1 MTILRIF
8 CIGFFAFFAFMQGFC
23 GVSRA
28 GMVTLVFDDGL
39 KSVYQYAFP
48 VLTQFGLPAAVG
60 IIATR
65 VDSGDPDFMDEKE
78 VLELQDAGWEV
89 ASHSLTHKRPIDI
102 PRLYTDEKCLDLRP
116 ISGRRGL
123 YEAKYRYEELS
134 GLMEN
139 DRLLKERA
147 DGQTVQSEP
156 GTYYFDELISQIIVH
171 PYATEDGQKQRVRA
185 ISYERELEES
195 KRMLTSMGF
204 NVTTYITP
212 HNYWTPEMRDLSRK
226 FYDQVTGGGD
236 NSNRKGATDRYW
248 LTRYVVHTNDTAEA
262 IIDMVKQHAIRE
274 NGWVIFCMHGIGSD
288 LGWEPWAVEKLAQ
301 LAAFLKKN
309 NIPVVTVNQGV
320 KQWFDE
326 VKKPVG
332 KRGA

>member
-1 MTILRIF
+1 MF
-8 CIGFFAFFAFMQGFC
+8 QGF
-23 GVSRA
+23 GGIGRA

-48 VLTQFGLPAAVG
+48 VMAQYDMPATVG
-60 IIATR
+60 IIANR

-78 VLELQDAGWEV
+78 VSELQKAGWEV

-102 PRLYTDEKCLDLRP
+102 PKYYTDEKCLDMRP
-116 ISGRRGL
+116 IPGRRGL
-123 YEAKYRYEELS
+123 FEAKYRYEELS

-147 DGQTVQSEP
+147 DGQTVQDEP

-171 PYATEDGQKQRVRA
+171 PYASEDGQKQRIRA

-195 KRMLTSMGF
+195 KRVLTEMGF
-204 NVTTYITP
+204 HVSTYITP
-212 HNYWTPEMRDLSRK
+212 HNYWTPEMRDLSRR
-226 FYDQVTGGGD
+226 FYEQVTGGGD

-262 IIDMVKQHAIRE
+262 IIEMVKQHAVRE
-274 NGWVIFCMHGIGSD
+274 NSWVIFCLHGIGSD

-301 LAAFLKKN
+301 LAVFLKKN
-309 NIPVVTVNQGV
+309 NIPVVTIDQGV
-320 KQWFDE
+320 KQWVDG
-326 VKKPVG
+326 KKTPDG
-332 KRGA
+332 KKGA